1 MQSNAVMYYSLMY
14 PGFTAS
20 LRNPSQKPLKDNKA
34 LITSSQFSTLNPSS
48 SSSPSFIN
56 VSPGSVLDLSKHS
69 AAVRASLRD
78 PMRV

>member
-1 MQSNAVMYYSLMY
+1 MQFNAVMYYSLMY

-34 LITSSQFSTLNPSS
+34 LISSSQFSTLNPSS
-48 SSSPSFIN
+48 SSPTFLN
-56 VSPGSVLDLSKHS
+56 VSSGSVPDLSKRS
-69 AAVRASLRD
+69 AVVRASLRD

>member
-34 LITSSQFSTLNPSS
+34 LISSSQFSTLNPSS
-48 SSSPSFIN
+48 SSPTFIN

-78 PMRV
+78 PMRA

>member
-34 LITSSQFSTLNPSS
+34 LISSSQFSTFNPSS
-48 SSSPSFIN
+48 SSPTFLN
-56 VSPGSVLDLSKHS
+56 VSSGSVPDLSKHS
-69 AAVRASLRD
+69 AVVRASLRD